1 MSTPH
6 DDPLPRLP
14 ARDARGHKGSF
25 GTVGVVGGCALADSR
40 MIGGPALAAI
50 GALRAGCGL
59 AKLAMPEGVLNAA
72 LTIAPS
78 ATGVALPTEDSGA
91 IVPHEGARA
100 FDALLRASDC
110 VAIGPGMGAG
120 EGVRALAFRAINQD
134 DRPVVVDADAINALA
149 ELPEFH
155 RDFRAMAAL
164 TPHPGE
170 FRRLSQAL
178 GLDLD
183 PIHPGTRADAAATL
197 ARTLGCVV
205 VLKGAATVVSD
216 GVRLWVSDAQNPAL
230 ATAGTGDVLTGVV
243 ASFIAQFHKRPIVA
257 GERTVTSEAR
267 GGLSLFDCA
276 RLAVAAHARAG
287 ALWVES
293 RGATGGMLAS
303 ELADALPRAVEA
315 LRAG

>member
-1 MSTPH
+1 MTTIT
-6 DDPLPRLP
+6 DEPLPILP
-14 ARDARGHKGSF
+14 ARDARGHKGTF
-25 GTVGVVGGCALADSR
+25 GTVGVVGGCALPASR
-40 MIGGPALAAI
+40 MIGGPALTAI
-50 GALRAGCGL
+50 AALRSGCGL
-59 AKLAMPEGVLNAA
+59 AKLAAPTGVLDAM

-78 ATGVALPTEDSGA
+78 ATGVALPTDADGAVISHEAARVFDS
-91 IVPHEGARA
+91 
-100 FDALLRASDC
+100 LTRASDC
-110 VAIGPGMGAG
+110 VAIGPGLGAG
-120 EGVRALAFRAINQD
+120 EGVRSLAFRAINQE

-155 RDFRAMAAL
+155 RDFRATAVL

-170 FRRLSQAL
+170 FRRLAQSM

-205 VLKGAATVVSD
+205 ALKGAGTVVCD
-216 GVRLWVSDAQNPAL
+216 GVRVWVCNTNNPAL

-243 ASFIAQFHKRPIVA
+243 ASLIAQFHKRPIVA
-257 GERTVTSEAR
+257 GERTVTSEAQ

-276 RLAVAAHARAG
+276 RLAVVAHSRAADAWEASRA
-287 ALWVES
+287 
-293 RGATGGMLAS
+293 ATGGMLAS
-303 ELADALPRAVEA
+303 ELADLLPAAVES